1 MLGLWWKQIA
11 TFLLSLLL
19 LTVPNPSTALSSNG
33 QSKAPDSYVS
43 VRALDHY
50 GNAVQLSHAKEA
62 ARRYGRPVVVAVVQA
77 LTSEG
82 TNNSTEA
89 KSATKALFDGAPL
102 NSVRSS
108 TLKSVGVRLC
118 FCINVHPFS
127 LFPSA
132 CVKRDEKLSHTNT
145 HAHMC
150 ACAADCGP
158 LFCCRC
164 LQMHHR

>member
-1 MLGLWWKQIA
+1 MCVCVNVCVCKNVCVCVFSSALELAIFHIGNCCTRQVVELVHGQ
-11 TFLLSLLL
+11 
-19 LTVPNPSTALSSNG
+19 TAL
-33 QSKAPDSYVS
+33 
-43 VRALDHY
+43 
-50 GNAVQLSHAKEA
+50 E
-62 ARRYGRPVVVAVVQA
+62 
-77 LTSEG
+77 
-82 TNNSTEA
+82 EA

-102 NSVRSS
+102 SSVRSS

-150 ACAADCGP
+150 ACAADCDSFV
-158 LFCCRC
+158 L
-164 LQMHHR
+164 LQMFANAPSITMDRAMIDDEATSILGS